1 MCVLL
6 VLRCCASVL
15 GIFPC
20 ELVVISTD
28 STFVGERLLRFGVR
42 EVFLDFRCA
51 FKLPRFGLG
60 LWLFLLACRFL
71 CA

>member
-6 VLRCCASVL
+6 VLRCRAPVL

-20 ELVVISTD
+20 ELVVISSD

-51 FKLPRFGLG
+51 FRLPRFGLG
-60 LWLFLLACRFL
+60 LWLLLFVRRFL
-71 CA
+71 RA